1 MRKRL
6 QNSSDEESDLES
18 ENEHAEK
25 AQKAEIETKIDEIQE
40 KSANANPEQNVVPST
55 AVVFVYDA
63 ETLCSKILSTQS
75 VIKDN
80 PQIEKIFEETN
91 PKNFSIGDLT

>member
-6 QNSSDEESDLES
+6 QNSSDEKSDLES
-18 ENEHAEK
+18 ENEPAEK
-25 AQKAEIETKIDEIQE
+25 AQKAEIESKIDEHQE
-40 KSANANPEQNVVPST
+40 ISANANPEQNVVPST
-55 AVVFVYDA
+55 AVVFVYEA

-80 PQIEKIFEETN
+80 HQTKKSWKKQITET
-91 PKNFSIGDLT
+91 FQSVI